1 MATFAQN
8 YPNGFPGGVTRVHG
22 DADGVVNVDV
32 GLNQAGQGLNSN
44 ATIIATGLTKHPTAY
59 RIVANVS
66 MDTDMGEGGVVETYL
81 RRLQTASTVVMYQVD
96 GVALSVLV
104 EAQGFGSDA
113 NVLAAL
119 NAAGNTNINGN
130 TSLASVTI
138 SSVDS
143 SKGFKISAS

>member
-96 GVALSVLV
+96 GSQISVLV
-104 EAQGFGSDA
+104 EAQGFGSNA

-119 NAAGNTNINGN
+119 NGVADPSLQGN
-130 TSLASVTI
+130 TSLAQAHITSVN
-138 SSVDS
+138 DGQ
-143 SKGFKISAS
+143 GFLLA

>member
-44 ATIIATGLTKHPTAY
+44 ATIIATAY